1 MFLNYNFSNSLWSLR
16 AIAATVVPLAAY
28 RTELLEI
35 PITEAISPATDV
47 TAPILTNHV
56 ATYIATIPV
65 TPNLT
70 IDLRVLIENPLLDLL
85 PVLRLERLDL
95 DFEEVLILYSTIEK
109 KWWNPGLFLFPTILN
124 FTNIF
129 FNRGNIVS

>member
-28 RTELLEI
+28 RTEFLEI

-70 IDLRVLIENPLLDLL
+70 IDLRVLIENPLLDL
-85 PVLRLERLDL
+85 RLERLAL
-95 DFEEVLILYSTIEK
+95 DFEEVLILYSSIEK
-109 KWWNPGLFLFPTILN
+109 NGGIRVISFSNNP
-124 FTNIF
+124 
-129 FNRGNIVS
+129 

>member
-28 RTELLEI
+28 RTEFLEI

-70 IDLRVLIENPLLDLL
+70 IDLRVLIENPLLDL
-85 PVLRLERLDL
+85 RLERLAL

-109 KWWNPGLFLFPTILN
+109 KNGGIQDY
-124 FTNIF
+124 F
-129 FNRGNIVS
+129 FFQQSLISQISSLIDVIS

>member
-16 AIAATVVPLAAY
+16 ATAATVVPLAAY
-28 RTELLEI
+28 RTEFLEI

-70 IDLRVLIENPLLDLL
+70 IDLRVLIENPLLDL
-85 PVLRLERLDL
+85 RLELLDL

-109 KWWNPGLFLFPTILN
+109 KWWNPGLFIFPTILN

>member
-1 MFLNYNFSNSLWSLR
+1 MFLNYNFSNSLWSLT
-16 AIAATVVPLAAY
+16 AIAATPVPLAAY
-28 RTELLEI
+28 RTEFLEI

-70 IDLRVLIENPLLDLL
+70 IDLRVLMENPLLDLRPAL
-85 PVLRLERLDL
+85 RLDL
-95 DFEEVLILYSTIEK
+95 DLGFEEVLILYSSIE
-109 KWWNPGLFLFPTILN
+109 NNRGLGLFLFPTILN

-129 FNRGNIVS
+129 FNRINIVS

>member
-16 AIAATVVPLAAY
+16 ATAATVVPLAAY
-28 RTELLEI
+28 RTEFLEI

-70 IDLRVLIENPLLDLL
+70 IDLRVLIENPLLDL
-85 PVLRLERLDL
+85 RLERLAL
-95 DFEEVLILYSTIEK
+95 DFEEVLILYSSIEK

>member
-16 AIAATVVPLAAY
+16 ATAATVVPLAAY

-35 PITEAISPATDV
+35 PIAEAISPATDV

-70 IDLRVLIENPLLDLL
+70 IDLRVLIENPLLDL
-85 PVLRLERLDL
+85 RLERLAL
-95 DFEEVLILYSTIEK
+95 DFEEVLILYSSIEK
-109 KWWNPGLFLFPTILN
+109 NGGIQGY
-124 FTNIF
+124 F
-129 FNRGNIVS
+129 FFQQSLISQISSLIEVIS

>member
-1 MFLNYNFSNSLWSLR
+1 MFLNYNFSNSLWSLK
-16 AIAATVVPLAAY
+16 ATAATVVPLAAY

-70 IDLRVLIENPLLDLL
+70 IDLRVLIENPLLDL
-85 PVLRLERLDL
+85 RLERLAL

>member
-16 AIAATVVPLAAY
+16 ATAATVVPLAAY
-28 RTELLEI
+28 RTEFLEI

-70 IDLRVLIENPLLDLL
+70 IDLRVLIENPLLDL
-85 PVLRLERLDL
+85 RLERLAL

-109 KWWNPGLFLFPTILN
+109 NLWNPGLFLFPTLLN

-129 FNRGNIVS
+129 FNRINIVS

>member
-1 MFLNYNFSNSLWSLR
+1 MFLNYNFSNSLWSLK
-16 AIAATVVPLAAY
+16 ATAATVVPLAAY

-70 IDLRVLIENPLLDLL
+70 IDLRVLMENPLLDLRPAL
-85 PVLRLERLDL
+85 RLDL
-95 DFEEVLILYSTIEK
+95 DLGFEEVLILYSSIE
-109 KWWNPGLFLFPTILN
+109 NNRGLGLFLFPTILN

-129 FNRGNIVS
+129 FNRINIVS

>member
-16 AIAATVVPLAAY
+16 ATAATVVPLAAY
-28 RTELLEI
+28 RTEFLEI

-70 IDLRVLIENPLLDLL
+70 IDLRVLIENPLLDL
-85 PVLRLERLDL
+85 RLERLAL

-109 KWWNPGLFLFPTILN
+109 NLWNPGLFPFPTILN

>member
-16 AIAATVVPLAAY
+16 ATAATVVPLAAY
-28 RTELLEI
+28 RTEFLEI

-70 IDLRVLIENPLLDLL
+70 IDLRVLIENPLLDL
-85 PVLRLERLDL
+85 RLERLAL

-109 KWWNPGLFLFPTILN
+109 NLWNPGLFLFPTILN

>member
-16 AIAATVVPLAAY
+16 ATAATVVPLAAY
-28 RTELLEI
+28 RTEFLEI

-70 IDLRVLIENPLLDLL
+70 IDLRVLIENPLLDL
-85 PVLRLERLDL
+85 RLERLAL

-109 KWWNPGLFLFPTILN
+109 KWWNPGLFPFPTILN

-129 FNRGNIVS
+129 FNRGNIMS